1 PAPHLRP
8 SCGCSGSRRSS
19 SRTRSATRSSART
32 VWTPRGSP
40 APSAPCW
47 PEACAPAEGCAGAVR
62 RPPRTDPPVAAAA
75 SAPWLLGRSA
85 QRAAR
90 RGVVVPGGE
99 DQRRPVGHL
108 QRVLRVGAAGAVGRE
123 LGPAIALVHHE
134 LGGGGHEERLDGDQL
149 PGHELDAAAGG

>member
-1 PAPHLRP
+1 MVLFSWTLPP
-8 SCGCSGSRRSS
+8 SPTSTLFPYTTLFRS
-19 SRTRSATRSSART
+19 
-32 VWTPRGSP
+32 
-40 APSAPCW
+40 
-47 PEACAPAEGCAGAVR
+47 
-62 RPPRTDPPVAAAA
+62 PVAAAA

-85 QRAAR
+85 RRAAR

-149 PGHELDAAAGG
+149 PGHELDAAAGGAVVGHERGLVHGAPHPVAAEAVVDRVAEP